1 MNIYCLKHDYNCSE
15 TNPAQWIVL
24 GLLAGNAML
33 RCFLLWFK
41 PRIGFSLHS
50 CLLRVQAELL
60 ENLLFS
66 GRFSC
71 FRAGGRRR
79 RRWEVFLWDSGLLI
93 ISSSHLPPLKKPYLS
108 PVCLLFHFQPPHRCP
123 PPMLASS
130 SPPSSSSVPLPC
142 PAASAAG

>member
-1 MNIYCLKHDYNCSE
+1 MDCSGFISRKRD
-15 TNPAQWIVL
+15 AS
-24 GLLAGNAML
+24 ML

-79 RRWEVFLWDSGLLI
+79 RRRREVFLWDSGLLI